1 MRRRTPKNPAKFLL
15 VFIPS
20 LLVVLAIVVG
30 LILGITYYSLN
41 QSDAAEAGRK
51 FLRSNE
57 LLRNDIGVVK
67 DFGRFISGHLRSGS
81 SVGEASLKFKVYGER
96 KTVTATVTMVS
107 KENRGWRVVAADYI
121 NDQGRR
127 VTLFDPY
134 EQPEPEELPSPAP

>member
-1 MRRRTPKNPAKFLL
+1 MGRRTPKNPARFLL
-15 VFIPS
+15 IFIPS
-20 LLVVLAIVVG
+20 LIVVSAVVVG
-30 LILGITYYSLN
+30 LILGITYYSLSK
-41 QSDAAEAGRK
+41 SDAAEAGRK

-57 LLRNDIGVVK
+57 MLKKDIGEVK
-67 DFGRFISGHLRSGS
+67 DFGRFISGHLRGGS

-107 KENRGWRVVAADYI
+107 KENRGWRVVAAEYI

-134 EQPEPEELPSPAP
+134 DEPEAEETPSP